1 MGHHALSGIPVP
13 VWQDRAG
20 CIGAD
25 PDLFHPVTAEDPAV
39 AEAKAICA
47 WCPVRTDCLGYATAH
62 FLQGIWG
69 GTTEDERRL
78 ERRRQLRAVRK
89 QAAA

>member
-25 PDLFHPVTAEDPAV
+25 HDVFFPLTPHDETA
-39 AEAKAICA
+39 AKAICA
-47 WCPVRTDCLGYATAH
+47 WCPVRTDCLEYATAH
-62 FLQGIWG
+62 FLEGIWG

-78 ERRRQLRAVRK
+78 ERRRQLRAARK
-89 QAAA
+89 ADAA

>member
-1 MGHHALSGIPVP
+1 VSYPAPR
-13 VWQDRAG
+13 WRQRAG

-25 PDLFHPVTAEDPAV
+25 PDLFFPVGPADTTAV
-39 AEAKAICA
+39 TEAKAICA

-62 FLQGIWG
+62 FLQGVWG

-78 ERRRQLRAVRK
+78 YRRRQLKAARK
-89 QAAA
+89 ADAA